1 MSGPEVL
8 PGGGIDSAVLM
19 PPPSPP
25 PPARNNVSEMNPDE
39 LGGLASQ
46 ASRDLEIKKEQLKL
60 AMLELDLAERRERIA
75 NQQAERALKIKERE
89 LELAEREAKQRALL
103 NPPPPPP
110 APTQGRP

>member
-46 ASRDLEIKKEQLKL
+46 ASRDLEIKKEQLKQSSYVKF
-60 AMLELDLAERRERIA
+60 
-75 NQQAERALKIKERE
+75 N
-89 LELAEREAKQRALL
+89 
-103 NPPPPPP
+103 
-110 APTQGRP
+110 